1 MGHWRPVEGA
11 DVIHLLIRT
20 ATIKTLRQS
29 LDLQGLQNAKMT
41 YNLHGDLGRYS
52 KVIS

>member
-1 MGHWRPVEGA
+1 MEGA

-20 ATIKTLRQS
+20 ATIKTIRQG

-41 YNLHGDLGRYS
+41 YSLHGNLGSYS
-52 KVIS
+52 NIIS